1 MRSRAL
7 VFPFLLLL
15 LAPACHEAE
24 PGARQSISQ
33 KPPLRIG
40 LIPEQNIFR
49 QRERYEPVLDY
60 VGEQLGTAIQVEV
73 LRHYGSVLRDF
84 ADAKLDGA
92 FFGSFS
98 YVLAH
103 HRLGIEVLARPES
116 PDGTSTYHGLIF
128 TRTGGAIATPESMK
142 GKVFAFVDRETS
154 AGFIFPLAYFTEHGI
169 ANYATFFSETYFA
182 GAHDAAIYDVLAGRA
197 DVGAA
202 KDTVYQRLTA
212 TDPRVARD
220 LTVLEHSPGFP
231 ENSLAVRNDLDPDV
245 KHRLKEILLHMHE
258 EPRGQAILEEFGARR
273 FIETT
278 DSDFAPLMAYVGA
291 LGLDLA
297 TYDDRNEE
305 ATEDIP
311 QSDPPDERTIQP
323 TAR

>member
-1 MRSRAL
+1 MPNRTL
-7 VFPFLLLL
+7 VLPFLLLL

-24 PGARQSISQ
+24 PDARPSVSQ
-33 KPPLRIG
+33 VPPLRIG

-49 QRERYEPVLDY
+49 QRERYGPLLDY
-60 VGEQLGTAIQVEV
+60 VGEQLGTTIQVDV
-73 LRHYGSVLRDF
+73 LRHYGGVLRDF
-84 ADAKLDGA
+84 ADNKLDGA
-92 FFGSFS
+92 FLGSFS

-103 HRLGIEVLARPES
+103 HRSGVEVLARPES

-128 TRTGGAIATPESMK
+128 ARTGSGIATPQSMQ
-142 GKVFAFVDRETS
+142 GKVFAFVDRATS
-154 AGFIFPLAYFTEHGI
+154 AGYIFPLAYFAEHGI
-169 ANYATFFSETYFA
+169 ADYATFFSETYFA
-182 GAHDAAIYDVLAGRA
+182 GTHDAAIYDVLAGRA

-202 KDTVYQRLTA
+202 KNTVYQRLTA

-231 ENSLAVRNDLDPDV
+231 ENSLAIRNDLDPDV

-258 EPRGQAILEEFGARR
+258 DPRGQAILEKFGARR

-278 DSDFAPLMAYVGA
+278 DSDFASVMAYVGA

-297 TYDDRNEE
+297 TYDYRNDE
-305 ATEDIP
+305 AGEDIP
-311 QSDPPDERTIQP
+311 RSALPDKRTLQP
-323 TAR
+323 TLR